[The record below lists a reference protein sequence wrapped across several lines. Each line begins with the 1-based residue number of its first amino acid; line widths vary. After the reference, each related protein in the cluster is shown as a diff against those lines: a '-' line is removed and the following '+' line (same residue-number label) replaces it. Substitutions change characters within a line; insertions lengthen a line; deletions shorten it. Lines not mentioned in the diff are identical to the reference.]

1 MTIEVYKQI
10 MWVHWKILF
19 FRGGGGGGGGGGGRK
34 KKKRGGRDERVH
46 EKTNIE
52 TWGNFLKRGRRA
64 STVCRFRRGGLGKRG
79 QCSTLFRFKSLALN
93 NLTFPALHSLN

>member
-19 FRGGGGGGGGGGGRK
+19 FRGG
-34 KKKRGGRDERVH
+34 GGRDERVH

-79 QCSTLFRFKSLALN
+79 QCSSLFRFKSLALN

>member
-19 FRGGGGGGGGGGGRK
+19 FRGGG
-34 KKKRGGRDERVH
+34 GGRDERVH